1 MLWLSDEAIEYAVFK
16 CQNNPGYKVGIA
28 LNSRSKY
35 NDVELCIQKC
45 LKNMD
50 NYKFCKGIY
59 DRGIAFHNGSYI
71 RIIPATDNSRGYKF
85 HLLIT
90 DEEINDKII
99 NCILRPWEILN
110 YVADRHKL
118 SDEEIVR
125 VLDLLHSRIL
135 KDKFAEKVS
144 EGEMLALAEVK
155 KLVKCQA
162 VEVCKLEKVIQ
173 KQEQFLVEERAQK
186 YDLINKLKRAK
197 SEAYEEFAEKLKEH
211 FDDYSD
217 NGSDETFCIRSE
229 IDAILNQIQCGLRA
243 KLPIIDDRRI

>member
-1 MLWLSDEAIEYAVFK
+1 MFWLSDKAIEYAVFK

-35 NDVELCIQKC
+35 NDVELCMRKC
-45 LKNMD
+45 LKD
-50 NYKFCKGIY
+50 TDDYIFRKGANDKRIE
-59 DRGIAFHNGSYI
+59 FHNGSYI

-90 DEEINDKII
+90 DKEINDEII
-99 NCILRPWEILN
+99 NCVLRPCEILN
-110 YVADRHKL
+110 YVADRHKF

-155 KLVKCQA
+155 DLVKRQA
-162 VEVCKLEKVIQ
+162 VEICKLEKAKK
-173 KQEQFLVEERAQK
+173 KQGQFLVEERAQK
-186 YDLINKLKRAK
+186 YDLIDMLSQVK
-197 SEAYEEFAEKLKEH
+197 SESYKEFAEKVKQKCYET
-211 FDDYSD
+211 Y
-217 NGSDETFCIRSE
+217 DEVLPSLFSE
-229 IDAILNQIQCGLRA
+229 IVDEVLMKMVNKDNLA
-243 KLPIIDDRRI
+243 

>member
-1 MLWLSDEAIEYAVFK
+1 MFWLSDEAIEYAVFK

-35 NDVELCIQKC
+35 NDVELCMRKC
-45 LKNMD
+45 LKD
-50 NYKFCKGIY
+50 TDDYIFRKGTNDKRIE
-59 DRGIAFHNGSYI
+59 FHNGSYI

-90 DEEINDKII
+90 DEEINDEII
-99 NCILRPWEILN
+99 NYVLRPCEILN

-155 KLVKCQA
+155 DLINRQSAEIKKLKNA
-162 VEVCKLEKVIQ
+162 TQ
-173 KQEQFLVEERAQK
+173 KQGQFLFEERAQK
-186 YDLINKLKRAK
+186 YDLIDMLSQVK
-197 SEAYEEFAEKLKEH
+197 SESYKEFAEKVKQKCYET
-211 FDDYSD
+211 Y
-217 NGSDETFCIRSE
+217 DEVLPSLFSE
-229 IDAILNQIQCGLRA
+229 IVDEVLMKMVNKDNLA
-243 KLPIIDDRRI
+243 